1 MSIYAQLYVPEAP
14 GRRPAVIYSHGFG
27 GSPSSL
33 SDGTTTEMSIFT
45 ELADLN
51 AVIDAV
57 SALSFVDAENVF
69 LLGASQCGAGS
80 ALAAAGRPEEVRGL
94 ILLYPAF
101 VLVDDANERYQSA
114 EDIPD
119 TTFFMWMDVGR
130 AYFEPLLG
138 YDIYSAIAPYERDVL
153 ILHGD
158 ADSIVPLEYSQR
170 ALETYISAELHVLP
184 GAGHGFYGD
193 DASAATN
200 LMLDYLDSHKV

>member
-1 MSIYAQLYVPEAP
+1 MSIIKKTVWNCPARGNRALPCFPHLYRAGLVQP
-14 GRRPAVIYSHGFG
+14 
-27 GSPSSL
+27 
-33 SDGTTTEMSIFT
+33 SDGISFNP
-45 ELADLN
+45 ELNRTAYR
-51 AVIDAV
+51 
-57 SALSFVDAENVF
+57 ALRAEQ
-69 LLGASQCGAGS
+69 LELCH
-80 ALAAAGRPEEVRGL
+80 

-184 GAGHGFYGD
+184 GAGQGFYGD
-193 DASAATN
+193 DASAATT